1 MPLLPQQPLEMSDFS
16 GGITEN
22 ILQGD
27 PRRYQSADN
36 MYITVDKK
44 LQERPGFVPFSSTG
58 YNIPSAPGQRI
69 NGYFAVINESILL
82 ANAARNFYYQNTSGV
97 WTRIVGVNGGEALT
111 AGDLNSQTTI
121 SEFQRQVYV
130 ASDGALGSNGVLP
143 TKLYRD
149 TTNTWVAKTAGLPR
163 SYTSPNFINSSLL
176 SLCINNANALQ
187 TSMIAHM
194 EDSATV
200 QATITTGNVANGKLH
215 ANWDVFA
222 LGYITNPGF
231 TAGFAFGNG
240 IIMPNPLPTPAPAA
254 TDQAS
259 LFVLIQ
265 ALNTAYGLHINDAM
279 KNAMSY
285 VPNDGANTICNFH
298 QNFPMPPLSVSVV
311 SGVFTKGPG
320 AALANS
326 GTPTTLSGAA
336 AQLDDL
342 WQKWNW
348 HRLAVNMHDQENQ
361 VSVMNR
367 YAPVGAK
374 IGNIYLSPG
383 APTITPNWQ
392 DFFNYV
398 NNLKALYNFH
408 VYAMPNT
415 MSGAIGAHK
424 QATNYIYNLGLQCS
438 LPDCTDLDSAYLLI
452 YWLRALYQMHYND
465 ANSPAFQQVQYT
477 SVAGS
482 ANLTAMTFVTGGG
495 ATTAALLNQFIY
507 PITVAA
513 WNGAQDTAG
522 NYKTAKITAA
532 AGGTATLDRV
542 VTNSGT
548 FTAQVSFSQYHQSQ
562 TSANNGTQVDS
573 TVAIEQ
579 STDILAN
586 SYLSVG
592 VDIPTWQILAN
603 DLFFTMANHI
613 SYGSVHLAGAS
624 LSTFQLI
631 LPRLPNLNFFIP
643 SYAAVSYAVF
653 FSDSYQVEPNG
664 IQYLVQGNPVVSAS
678 TQVPISYPI
687 GSLPT
692 NLFPTVYTSLM
703 TTAQYGTLLTNL
715 PVLVNDATTQYAAS
729 NIKLN
734 IYRTTNG
741 GSTFYLLAQL
751 VNGTTSYLDIINDSL
766 PNPGGTALTSGQ
778 PIYTTGGVVASDQ
791 PPIAKYT
798 HILNGTAYWGAIT
811 DTGQFFP
818 NRIRQSVQFAPDNAP
833 ATFSDDL
840 DDSLVGLSSTHNNLI
855 AFCNNSIYRM
865 AGGFNQQGQGSLTHQ
880 NISDT
885 LGCLNAKSIVRT
897 EVGIFFAGFD
907 GFYYTDGFQI
917 INITLELKRTYAALT
932 ASASQK
938 RSIYG
943 AYDKATRRVHWAM
956 KTSSND
962 SDNSVVYTFYL
973 DFGIKPSGTFTLM
986 QNGYNFRPSSLVFMA
1001 GTMYYAHEKGY
1012 LLKSDPNAKFDAIVN
1027 SGAPS
1032 TWANGVIPYN
1042 WTSVAVDMGTTYQR
1056 KWMTK
1061 FHLVGEN
1068 VGNVGVQPNV
1078 IKDMAQYT
1086 NKPVPFTPI
1095 NYAVNIRWNTPT
1107 IVWGDATQIWN
1118 QGSKMDV
1125 YRPFPQGSLRCDFM
1139 QLQLVPA
1146 TLPAY
1151 ASSVGY
1157 PFGTNATVSASG
1169 KTATIVTPSGYTSI
1183 VWPSDVVGYY
1193 LTLQTDGYVNQFLIT
1208 ALDVTNKILT
1218 LADAGSLLVNGSTPW
1233 QIMGLKK
1240 EQRLKI
1246 TSAVL
1251 HYGYLGDKNQA
1262 YPGAASTAGAG
1273 NGGANPS

>member
-1 MPLLPQQPLEMSDFS
+1 MSDFS

-44 LQERPGFVPFSSTG
+44 LQERPGFVAFSSTG

-69 NGYFAVINESILL
+69 NGYYAVINETILL

-97 WTRIVGVNGGEALT
+97 WTKIVGVNGGEALT
-111 AGDLNSQTTI
+111 AGDSNSQTSI

-163 SYTSPNFINSSLL
+163 SYSPANYSNSLL
-176 SLCINNANALQ
+176 LSACINNANALR
-187 TSMIAHM
+187 TSFISHM
-194 EDSATV
+194 QDATNLAED
-200 QATITTGNVANGKLH
+200 TISQPQVLPGHLH
-215 ANWDVFA
+215 WNWDVFSLCYFINTYPA
-222 LGYITNPGF
+222 GF
-231 TAGFAFGNG
+231 TFGNG
-240 IIMPNPLPTPAPAA
+240 LTMPNPLPTQAPAC

-259 LFVLIQ
+259 MFTLVG

-279 KNAMSY
+279 QNALSY
-285 VPNDGANTICNFH
+285 VPSSGVNTLCNFH
-298 QNFPMPPLSVSVV
+298 QNFAIPAYQAASQV
-311 SGVFTKGPG
+311 SGFFGKGPG

-326 GTPTTLSGAA
+326 GTPSTLTQAA
-336 AQLDDL
+336 AMLDDL
-342 WQKWNW
+342 LQKWNW
-348 HRLAVNMHDQENQ
+348 HRLAVNTHDQQNNIQ
-361 VSVMNR
+361 VINK
-367 YAPVGAK
+367 YAPPVSP
-374 IGNIYLSPG
+374 IGTIALSPG

-392 DFFNYV
+392 DFFNYA

-408 VYAMPNT
+408 VLKMPSSI
-415 MSGAIGAHK
+415 SGAIGAHK
-424 QATNYIYNLGLQCS
+424 QATNFIYNLKLDCN
-438 LPDCTDLDSAYLLI
+438 LPDCTDLNSCYLLI

-465 ANSPAFQQVQYT
+465 ANVNSFLQVQYT

-482 ANLTAMTFVTGGG
+482 AALSAMTFVTGGA
-495 ATTAALLNQFIY
+495 ATTAALKDQFVY
-507 PITVAA
+507 PIPVQA
-513 WNGAQDTAG
+513 WNGALDTGGAA
-522 NYKTAKITAA
+522 NTAKIIA
-532 AGGTATLDRV
+532 AGAGTATLDRTAV
-542 VTNSGT
+542 NSGT
-548 FTAQVSFSQYHQSQ
+548 FNFQVTPSQYHGSQ
-562 TSANNGTQVDS
+562 TTANTGTQVDS
-573 TVAIEQ
+573 SVAVEQ
-579 STDILAN
+579 TTDTLAN
-586 SYLSVG
+586 SYLTVG
-592 VDIPTWQILAN
+592 LDVPTWQILAN
-603 DLFFTMANHI
+603 DLFFAMANHI
-613 SYGSVHLAGAS
+613 TFAPPHLAGAT
-624 LSTFQLI
+624 LPTFQFL
-631 LPRLPNLNFFIP
+631 LKQVPNLNFFIP
-643 SYAAVSYAVF
+643 SYSAVAYAVF

-664 IQYLVQGNPVVSAS
+664 ITYLVQGNPVVSAS
-678 TQVPISYPI
+678 TQCPISQPV
-687 GSLPT
+687 GTLPT
-692 NLFPTVYTSLM
+692 NLYSTLYPTLM
-703 TTAQYGTLLTNL
+703 TTAQYGTVLSNL
-715 PVLVNDATTQYAAS
+715 PVLTNDATTQYAAS
-729 NIKLN
+729 NVKLN

-741 GSTFYLLAQL
+741 GTTFYLLAQL
-751 VNGTTSYLDIINDSL
+751 ANGTTTYTDITNDTIA
-766 PNPGGTALTSGQ
+766 NPGGSALTSGQ
-778 PIYTTGGVVASDQ
+778 PIYTTGGVIASDQ
-791 PPIAKYT
+791 PPVAKFT
-798 HILNGTAYWGAIT
+798 HILNGTVYWGAIT

-833 ATFSDDL
+833 ATFTDDL
-840 DDSLVGLSSTHNNLI
+840 DDALVGLSSTHNNLI
-855 AFCNNSIYRM
+855 AFCKNSVYRM
-865 AGGFNQQGQGSLTHQ
+865 AGGFNQQGQGSLTHS

-917 INITLELKRTYAALT
+917 INITLELKKTYLALT
-932 ASASQK
+932 ASDSQK

-956 KTSSND
+956 KTSAND
-962 SDNSVVYTFYL
+962 SDNSVIYTFYL
-973 DFGIKPSGTFTLM
+973 DYGIKPSGTFTLM
-986 QNGYNFRPSSLVFMA
+986 QNGYNFRPSSLVFQA
-1001 GTMYYAHEKGY
+1001 GVMYYAHEKGY
-1012 LLKSDPNAKFDAIVN
+1012 MLKMDPNAKFDSIVN

-1032 TWANGVIPYN
+1032 TWINGVIPYN
-1042 WTSVAVDMGTTYQR
+1042 WTSVAVDMGTIYQR

-1078 IKDMAQYT
+1078 IKDMGQYT
-1086 NKPVPFTPI
+1086 NKPIAFTPI

-1107 IVWGDATQIWN
+1107 IIWGDKTQVWN

-1139 QLQLVPA
+1139 QMQLVPA

-1157 PFGTNATVSASG
+1157 PFGTNATVNAG
-1169 KTATIVTPSGYTSI
+1169 ALTATIVTPSGYTSI

-1193 LTLQTDGYVNQFLIT
+1193 LTLQTDGYQNQFLIT
-1208 ALDVTNKILT
+1208 ALDATSKILT
-1218 LADAGSLLVNGSTPW
+1218 LADPNSKLVNGSTPW
-1233 QIMGLKK
+1233 QIMGVKK

-1246 TSAVL
+1246 TSAVI